1 MPHPT
6 TPPPAPSA
14 VADSGGEG
22 GVKAAAAAPPGDLAA
37 VRRQLRR
44 LLPALRREYPI
55 KSLGVFGSFAR
66 GEQTATSDL
75 DILVEFD
82 GPIGLFGVVGLQLD
96 LSEHLGRK
104 VDLVTRGS
112 LSGRIGERILA
123 EMVLV

>member
-1 MPHPT
+1 MPNPT
-6 TPPPAPSA
+6 APPPAPLP
-14 VADSGGEG
+14 VADTGGKG
-22 GVKAAAAAPPGDLAA
+22 AVKAAAAPAGDLEA
-37 VRRQLRR
+37 VRRRLRR
-44 LLPALRREYPI
+44 LLPSLRREYPI

-96 LSEHLGRK
+96 LSEHLGRT

-123 EMVLV
+123 EVVPV